1 MATHRI
7 EDALQRL
14 RSEYQDMPRL
24 SLTPG
29 EVARIVNV
37 DPPTARVL
45 LEALADSHF
54 LKPTRC
60 DRRAVTNRTPCGCAT
75 IASTS

>member
-29 EVARIVNV
+29 DVARIVNV
-37 DPPTARVL
+37 DSPTARVL

-54 LKPTRC
+54 LKPTR
-60 DRRAVTNRTPCGCAT
+60 DGRFTRAAHQG
-75 IASTS
+75 

>member
-7 EDALQRL
+7 EDALQQL
-14 RSEYQDMPRL
+14 RSEYQEMPRL

-37 DPPTARVL
+37 DPRTARVL
-45 LEALADSHF
+45 LDALEDSHF
-54 LKPTRC
+54 LQRTR
-60 DRRAVTNRTPCGCAT
+60 DGRFTRAVHHG
-75 IASTS
+75 